1 MNPPDDS
8 DDDTIVCSIVTVA
21 VNFCSVHQGSSQNKM
36 DPPVAIPMSYE
47 TNCVTPNP
55 KEGTMVSMTLSGET
69 FYFCTSGCSW
79 LDKLC
84 VNDMSRECSTLVRG
98 ECIEDCV
105 ESCNWLHHRIL
116 TMNERCCSTAAKV
129 GNEWANMGGGQTM
142 VQPVLDF
149 VKGEGGA
156 TPHAAVVMAASAL
169 DGDRSFFCVNQT
181 FVLVSATFT

>member
-21 VNFCSVHQGSSQNKM
+21 VNFYSVCQGSSQNKM

-47 TNCVTPNP
+47 INHGTPNP
-55 KEGTMVSMTLSGET
+55 EEGTMVSMTLSGET

-84 VNDMSRECSTLVRG
+84 INDMSRERSTLVRG

-116 TMNERCCSTAAKV
+116 TMNEPCYSTAAKV
-129 GNEWANMGGGQTM
+129 GDEWANTGGGQTT

-156 TPHAAVVMAASAL
+156 TPCAAVVMAASIL
-169 DGDRSFFCVNQT
+169 DGDRSFFVQIKHL
-181 FVLVSATFT
+181 F